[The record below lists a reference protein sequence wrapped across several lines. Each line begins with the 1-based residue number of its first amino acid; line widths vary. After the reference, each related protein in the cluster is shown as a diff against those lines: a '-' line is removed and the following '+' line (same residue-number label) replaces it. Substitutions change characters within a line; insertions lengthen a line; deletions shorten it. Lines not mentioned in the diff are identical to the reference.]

1 MGYQAAIINRL
12 AGGTIAAFT
21 IVKKGAD
28 DNNVVAAAAAT
39 DKLLGVTTGPV
50 QLTSATGDRVDVV
63 VQGVAEVLAGAA
75 FVVGDKLTS
84 DASGRAIV
92 SAAAA
97 GTNNPV
103 VGVALK
109 DASAAGDIVQILVS
123 PQTYQG

>member
-1 MGYQAAIINRL
+1 MSYSPAIINRV

-21 IVKKGAD
+21 IIKKGAD
-28 DNNVVAAAAAT
+28 DNTVVAAAAAS
-39 DKLLGVTTGPV
+39 DKLLGVTAGPV
-50 QLTSATGDRVDVV
+50 QNSSVTGDRTDIVV
-63 VQGVAEVLAGAA
+63 AGIGEVIAGAA

-97 GTNNPV
+97 GTNNPI

-109 DASAAGDIVQILVS
+109 DAAAAGDIVQLLVS
-123 PQTYQG
+123 PQTFQG

>member
-1 MGYQAAIINRL
+1 MSYSPAIINRVS
-12 AGGTIAAFT
+12 GGTIPAFT

-28 DNNVVAAAAAT
+28 DNTVVAAAAAT
-39 DKLLGVTTGPV
+39 DKLLGVTAGPTQNSSV
-50 QLTSATGDRVDVV
+50 TGDRVDIVV
-63 VQGVAEVLAGAA
+63 AGIGEVLAGGS

-84 DASGRAIV
+84 DGNGKAIV

-97 GTNNPV
+97 GTNNPI

-109 DASAAGDIVQILVS
+109 DAASGDIVQILVS